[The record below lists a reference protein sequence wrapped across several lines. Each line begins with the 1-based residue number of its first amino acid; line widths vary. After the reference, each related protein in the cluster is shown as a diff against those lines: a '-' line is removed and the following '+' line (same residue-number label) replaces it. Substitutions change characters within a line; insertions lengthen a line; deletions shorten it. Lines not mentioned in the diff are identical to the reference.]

1 MRFRSIGPS
10 GNKYVVGNAGYEALD
25 VKPIKKGEH
34 LEGEELTKVVGKYGV
49 EPVGKGGVSHTM
61 TLITGGKV
69 FIEPTTLPRGVTLVK
84 GWFYSFDTYP
94 IEGQLLCG
102 TLNHSV
108 ARESLHDE
116 EFVVSNNHLE
126 KFWES
131 ARVASEV
138 PIFAGEFDTADVGA
152 RSLFRGINTMGRNT
166 TLVEMLD
173 CAAED
178 AKRKTELLRRAFMR
192 LQGADCGLR
201 YFNVY
206 GDLEEGRQVSEEQ
219 YRENW
224 VGLLAKVKRAN
235 LGLAESIW
243 TAATGVRETES
254 RLRKAAQGER
264 VTILV
269 NTGVLGMDF
278 WRRVAN
284 NTLALPEESGS
295 YKFGRIVLQE
305 FLRDH
310 NVNKGNYLGVAGQ
323 RRLVDW
329 GKADRTAQIT
339 LSKETAQCLTRR
351 SGKGLWFW
359 D

>member
-1 MRFRSIGPS
+1 M
-10 GNKYVVGNAGYEALD
+10 
-25 VKPIKKGEH
+25 
-34 LEGEELTKVVGKYGV
+34 
-49 EPVGKGGVSHTM
+49 
-61 TLITGGKV
+61 
-69 FIEPTTLPRGVTLVK
+69 VK

-94 IEGQLLCG
+94 IEGQLLFG

-108 ARESLHDE
+108 ARESLNEE
-116 EFVVSNNHLE
+116 EFIVSNTHLE

-178 AKRKTELLRRAFMR
+178 AKRKKELLRRAFMR

-254 RLRKAAQGER
+254 RQRKAA
-264 VTILV
+264 
-269 NTGVLGMDF
+269 
-278 WRRVAN
+278 
-284 NTLALPEESGS
+284 
-295 YKFGRIVLQE
+295 
-305 FLRDH
+305 
-310 NVNKGNYLGVAGQ
+310 
-323 RRLVDW
+323 
-329 GKADRTAQIT
+329 KAR
-339 LSKETAQCLTRR
+339 
-351 SGKGLWFW
+351 G
-359 D
+359 